1 MRTSAWERGA
11 GLRLG
16 GSMRD
21 NVCASFITKL
31 LPDYCTLRLTVD
43 VCLAL
48 DEMCYGVYSVS
59 CAYCSVRFILAVN
72 FELVFWSRRECDEWC
87 KGGAYFC

>member
-16 GSMRD
+16 GSIRD
-21 NVCASFITKL
+21 SICGSFMIKL
-31 LPDYCTLRLTVD
+31 LPDYCTFRFTVD

-59 CAYCSVRFILAVN
+59 YAYCRVRFILAVN
-72 FELVFWSRRECDEWC
+72 FELVFWSRREWDEWC